1 VAGKEKPYKVYRGG
15 RVRGP
20 ARLGGDRKDDGS
32 SKKADR
38 GYDGG
43 RADGAGQ
50 PKPKRRRRW
59 GRIVA
64 LTLSILLILCLVW
77 VTLGYL
83 AVRRGVKA
91 ANERLPQSAY
101 NSLTPGEG
109 SILSTPTNTLILGAD
124 VGAHFHGR
132 EATGGRSDSI
142 MLLRTDPD
150 DHRLT
155 YLSIPR
161 DLRAEIPGHGADRV
175 NAAYALGGPALAIDT
190 VEKLTGLPVNHVIVV
205 DFATFKDVVDT
216 VGGITIN
223 NPTPILSNFECPFK
237 GAAACAKFK
246 GWRFKKGTLHL
257 DGRRAL
263 IYSRVRK
270 NSLNPGDSDITRGER
285 QQRVTQALMGKIT
298 GFSGFLHMPFWGDDI
313 VKPLATDLSTY
324 ELIQLTWVRKR
335 ASGSKTLKC
344 HLGGT
349 PASIGGADVIESSE
363 DNALVIAM
371 ITGRTAPQRPPAGQI
386 YAPGCF
392 VG

>member
-1 VAGKEKPYKVYRGG
+1 VAGKDKPYKVYKGG
-15 RVRGP
+15 RTRGP
-20 ARLGGDRKDDGS
+20 ARLGRDRKDDGS
-32 SKKADR
+32 RDKLDR

-43 RADGAGQ
+43 KADGAS
-50 PKPKRRRRW
+50 KPKRRRRW
-59 GRIVA
+59 SRIVA
-64 LTLSILLILCLVW
+64 LTLSVLLILCLVW

-101 NSLTPGEG
+101 RALTPAEG
-109 SILSTPTNTLILGAD
+109 SMLSTPTNTLILGAD

-150 DHRLT
+150 DHRLS

-161 DLRAEIPGHGADRV
+161 DLRVEIPGHGADRV

-223 NPTPILSNFECPFK
+223 NPGAILSDFECPFK

-246 GWRFKKGTLHL
+246 GWRFKKGTIHL

-263 IYSRVRK
+263 IYARVRK

-313 VKPLATDLSTY
+313 VKPLATDLSTN
-324 ELIQLTWVRKR
+324 ELIELTWVRKR

-349 PASIGGADVIESSE
+349 PTSIGGASEIESSE

-371 ITGRTAPQRPPAGQI
+371 ITGRSAPQRPPKGQI

>member
-1 VAGKEKPYKVYRGG
+1 MAGKDKPYKVYKGG
-15 RVRGP
+15 RTRGP
-20 ARLGGDRKDDGS
+20 ARLGSDRKDGGS
-32 SKKADR
+32 SDKPPK
-38 GYDGG
+38 GYDG
-43 RADGAGQ
+43 RQADGA
-50 PKPKRRRRW
+50 PKPKRRRRRW
-59 GRIVA
+59 GRIA
-64 LTLSILLILCLVW
+64 GIAILVLVLLAVTW
-77 VTLGYL
+77 LTLGYL

-101 NSLTPGEG
+101 RALTPAEG
-109 SILSTPTNTLILGAD
+109 SMLSTPTNTLILGAD

-142 MLLRTDPD
+142 MLLRTDPN
-150 DHRLT
+150 DHRLS

-161 DLRAEIPGHGADRV
+161 DLRVEIPGHGADRV
-175 NAAYALGGPALAIDT
+175 NAAYALGGPALAIQT

-223 NPTPILSNFECPFK
+223 NPGPILSDFECPFK

-246 GWRFKKGTLHL
+246 GWRFKKGTIHL

-263 IYSRVRK
+263 IYARVRK

-298 GFSGFLHMPFWGDDI
+298 GVSGFLHMPFWGDDI
-313 VKPLATDLSTY
+313 VKPLATDLSTN
-324 ELIQLTWVRKR
+324 ELIELTWVRKR
-335 ASGSKTLKC
+335 ASSSKTLKC

-349 PASIGGADVIESSE
+349 PTSIGGADEIESSE

-371 ITGRTAPQRPPAGQI
+371 ITGRSAPQRPPKGQI

>member
-1 VAGKEKPYKVYRGG
+1 MAGKDKPYKVYRGG

-20 ARLGGDRKDDGS
+20 VRLGRDRKDDRS
-32 SKKADR
+32 AEKLDR
-38 GYDGG
+38 GYDGR
-43 RADGAGQ
+43 RAGADGQ
-50 PKPKRRRRW
+50 PKPKKRRRW
-59 GRIVA
+59 GRIVG
-64 LTLSILLILCLVW
+64 LTLTVLLIVCLVW
-77 VTLGYL
+77 ATLGYL

-101 NSLTPGEG
+101 NALTPGEG

-124 VGAHFHGR
+124 VGKNFHGR
-132 EATGGRSDSI
+132 EATGGRADSI

-150 DHRLT
+150 DHRLS

-161 DLRAEIPGHGADRV
+161 DLRVEIPGHGADKI
-175 NAAYALGGPALAIDT
+175 NAAYAFGGPALAIDT
-190 VEKLTGLPVNHVIVV
+190 VEALTGLPVNHVVVV
-205 DFATFKDVVDT
+205 DFATFRDVVDT

-223 NPTPILSNFECPFK
+223 NPEPILSDFECPFK
-237 GAAACAKFK
+237 GAEACAKFK

-263 IYSRVRK
+263 IYARVRK

-298 GFSGFLHMPFWGDDI
+298 GVSGFLHMPFWGDDV
-313 VKPLATDLSTY
+313 VKPLATDLSTN
-324 ELIQLTWVRKR
+324 ELLQLTWVRKR

-349 PASIGGADVIESSE
+349 PAFVGDASVLESSE

-371 ITGRTAPQRPPAGQI
+371 ITGKSAPQRPPKGQLF
-386 YAPGCF
+386 APGCF